1 MTDTEK
7 TALKEKC
14 DLQFPGGGD
23 NMPCKSTWE
32 NTRVGQEEG
41 EGKAWAEA
49 FIVVS
54 RNAKVR
60 QGKHVRIG

>member
-41 EGKAWAEA
+41 EGRSVGRSLYCGLQEW
-49 FIVVS
+49 
-54 RNAKVR
+54 
-60 QGKHVRIG
+60 QGKTR